1 MARRHRRRGRHGFKI
16 PVLSTAILIGQGLVA
31 HAMDSSPLGTLNHF
45 QQFYSGFD
53 LQSGSFTPNALLVG
67 YGPWLVKG
75 LVGKV
80 ARPLGAAPRMPIRGL
95 PISFS

>member
-45 QQFYSGFD
+45 QQFYTGFD
-53 LQSGSFTPNALLVG
+53 MQAATFNPNQLLIG
-67 YGPWLVKG
+67 WGPWFTKG
-75 LVGKV
+75 LASKI
-80 ARPLGAAPRMPIRGL
+80 ARPMGARPRIPFGL
-95 PISFS
+95 PFSLS